1 MFFLLLIQRLQLSC
15 AIAIIG
21 ICSSLAVAQ
30 SFEPL
35 SGLEYPFVGN
45 GPGGYQG
52 ASFVDYDG
60 DGDLDVFIGV
70 VGLFRNDGGVFV
82 KLTNSGIGG
91 SVRHSWADYDNDGD
105 LDLFTVGAFGFLYHN
120 NGDDTF
126 SKKYAGALID
136 SVLHRAWSC
145 AWADINN
152 DGFVDIATNHPAGFI
167 PPTNNP
173 TINHLLL
180 NDGAPAFSFTELDS
194 NLISN
199 GFQPY
204 TVGSWSDY
212 DQDGDIDYF
221 IGSGPAN
228 GTVAPDFLYKNL
240 FVESG
245 MIDFERITTSPIA
258 TDNQDGQLWNWIDF
272 DNDGDLDAYLT
283 NWAGA
288 TNRFYRND
296 GGTFTRFSGIPMVT
310 DPGASLASIWGDFD
324 NDGDLDCYVGNDNSV
339 ADRYYRNNGDGTF
352 TDIDTLAFQ
361 GSSTRRSGAAGDFDN
376 DGDLDLLLSGPTA
389 NMQLFRNN
397 VGNSNGW
404 ISVKC
409 VGTRSNRAAIGTKV
423 RAKAT
428 INGNAVWQ
436 LREISSQNSFNSQ
449 NDLRVHFGF
458 GDAAQ
463 IDSLRI
469 EWPSG
474 IVQEV
479 GMLSVKQFMEITE
492 DSTLTGLPGENGGV
506 AQRFVLEQNYP
517 NPFNPE
523 TAIRY
528 QLTVNSDVQ
537 LAIYDLLG
545 QQVKTLVSESQP
557 AGSYEIQ
564 WNGTGQSGKN
574 VASGVY
580 LYRLET
586 AGFSAT
592 RKLVLMR

>member
-1 MFFLLLIQRLQLSC
+1 MLFHLLSQQLKLFL

-21 ICSSLAVAQ
+21 VCSSAAVAQ

-45 GPGGYQG
+45 GPNGYQG

-60 DGDLDVFIGV
+60 DGDLDVFIGL

-82 KLTNSGIGG
+82 QLTNSGIGG
-91 SVRHSWADYDNDGD
+91 SVGHSWADYDNDGD

-126 SKKYAGALID
+126 SKKYSGALID
-136 SVLHRAWSC
+136 TVLHRAWSC

-152 DGFVDIATNHPAGFI
+152 DGFVDIATNHPGGFI
-167 PPTNNP
+167 PPINNP

-180 NDGAPAFSFTELDS
+180 NDGAPGFSFSELDS
-194 NLISN
+194 NLISD

-212 DQDGDIDYF
+212 DQDGDVDYF

-228 GTVAPDFLYKNL
+228 GSVAPDFLYKNL

-245 MIDFERITTSPIA
+245 MIDFERIATSPIA

-283 NWAGA
+283 NWVGA
-288 TNRFYRND
+288 ANRFYRND
-296 GGTFTRFSGIPMVT
+296 GGTFNRLSGIPMVT

-324 NDGDLDCYVGNDNSV
+324 NDGDLDCYVGNDNGV

-361 GSSTRRSGAAGDFDN
+361 GSSTRRSGAAGDVDN

-428 INGNAVWQ
+428 INGTAVWQ

-463 IDSLRI
+463 IDSMRI

-474 IVQEV
+474 IVQEL
-479 GMLSVKQFMEITE
+479 GALSVNQFMEIIE
-492 DSTLTGLPGENGGV
+492 DSTSTGLPGENGGV
-506 AQRFVLEQNYP
+506 AQRFILEQNYP

-557 AGSYEIQ
+557 AGSYEIR
-564 WNGTGQSGKN
+564 WNGTDQSREN